1 MGEILSVS
9 NVNIAYDKNQVYKD
23 LNLSIGSGKIVGL
36 LGPNGSGK
44 TTLIK
49 MIAGLLKYKKG
60 SIKVDGHEIGPESK
74 ALVAYL
80 PDGSFLNEKLKVKSL
95 IDIYSD
101 FFKDFDKAKAVRIIG
116 DLGID
121 LNSRFKALSKGNKEK
136 VQLGLVMSRH
146 AKIYLLDE
154 PIGGVDPAARDYI
167 LSTIISNYDKDSTII
182 ISTHLIQDI
191 ENVLDEVIFVK
202 EGEILLQRNADD
214 LRTERNQSIDDI
226 FREEFRC

>member
-80 PDGSFLNEKLKVKSL
+80 PDGSFLNEKLKVK
-95 IDIYSD
+95 
-101 FFKDFDKAKAVRIIG
+101 V
-116 DLGID
+116 
-121 LNSRFKALSKGNKEK
+121 
-136 VQLGLVMSRH
+136 
-146 AKIYLLDE
+146 
-154 PIGGVDPAARDYI
+154 
-167 LSTIISNYDKDSTII
+167 
-182 ISTHLIQDI
+182 
-191 ENVLDEVIFVK
+191 
-202 EGEILLQRNADD
+202 
-214 LRTERNQSIDDI
+214 
-226 FREEFRC
+226 